1 MFYKNRKKLK
11 QEKRVR
17 SDLTSNRYNL
27 LKKSKY
33 SNKTYENGE
42 HCLYIF
48 RRKLQTKSCE

>member
-42 HCLYIF
+42 YCLYIF